1 MKLTVLG
8 SGTLFLTKKR
18 FPSSFLLEVE
28 NKKILL
34 DCGFG
39 IIARLA
45 EIGIDHR
52 DIDLIFISH
61 FHTDHFGDAFNL
73 VHSRWVGDIYDK
85 LEDKNLIY
93 IGPKT
98 IEERF
103 RKWREIFWPEPKES
117 HPVEFYEGKVKHKF
131 NEIELR
137 TFPIIHVPWFD
148 SIGIQLFAENKK
160 IVYPGDVGSSHD
172 FNDLIR
178 KSQNAD
184 LLIIES
190 GYPHQTPNHFSCEQI
205 KELVKKAEVKQVL
218 VVHNQHIQ
226 SEEERI
232 KEFISKNPKFKLAE
246 DKMVLD
252 F

>member
-18 FPSSFLLEVE
+18 FPSSFLIDVG
-28 NKKILL
+28 NKKVLL

-39 IIARLA
+39 TIARLA

-73 VHSRWVGDIYDK
+73 VHSRWVGDIYDG

-93 IGPKT
+93 IGPRT
-98 IEERF
+98 IENRF
-103 RKWREIFWPEPKES
+103 KKWREIFWPEPEES
-117 HPVEFYEGKVKHKF
+117 HPVEFHEGSIDYEIGKIKLK
-131 NEIELR
+131 

-148 SIGIQLFAENKK
+148 SIGIQLSTEGKK
-160 IVYPGDVGSSHD
+160 IVYPSDVGSSHD
-172 FNDLIR
+172 FNDLIE

-190 GYPHQTPNHFSCEQI
+190 GYPHQTPNHFSCDQI
-205 KELVKKAEVKQVL
+205 KELSKRANVKQTL
-218 VVHNQHIQ
+218 VVHNQHVK
-226 SEEERI
+226 SEEKRV
-232 KEFISKNPKFKLAE
+232 KEFVNRNDGFILAE
-246 DKMVLD
+246 DKMVLNI
-252 F
+252 